1 MESLIS
7 IERLKNEDPER
18 IQSSA
23 VSLYNEYAE
32 VPESLTTIRNKY
44 TYVKECISEL
54 FKLLNQSV
62 NVKDT
67 IVKRSESDADY
78 KPLME
83 MLNDSSKIEI
93 TKIVMNGMTEC
104 TVYLK
109 SWTRDAIF
117 VIKDKV
123 VTEFFTQETNQL
135 GL

>member
-7 IERLKNEDPER
+7 IERLKNEDPEK

-23 VSLYNEYAE
+23 VSLYNEYTE

-44 TYVKECISEL
+44 TYVKECVSEL

-67 IVKRSESDADY
+67 
-78 KPLME
+78 ME
-83 MLNDSSKIEI
+83 MLNESSKIEI